1 MGKVV
6 GTDAVLLMKYG
17 ATYYPIGCAKSINF
31 ELVTEFLETSV
42 TGSGT
47 FRTYIPSAK
56 TFSGTLEGVT
66 FLSGPDYPN
75 VTGKFSMGNLYD
87 LVGALLQVRFYEED
101 TASEN
106 FLQKDCYIY
115 IETISEASSF
125 DNITT
130 FSLTFKGTGTPVIT
144 YGDI

>member
-1 MGKVV
+1 VGKVV

-31 ELVTEFLETSV
+31 ELTTEFIETSI

-66 FLSGPDYPN
+66 FLASADYPD
-75 VTGKFSMGNLYD
+75 VVGKFSMGNLYD
-87 LVGALLQVRFYEED
+87 LVGSLLQVRFYEED
-101 TASEN
+101 STNEH

-115 IETISEASSF
+115 IESISEASSF

-130 FSLTFKGTGTPVIT
+130 FSLTFKGTGEPTIT

>member
-6 GTDAVLLMKYG
+6 GTDAILYMKYG
-17 ATYYPIGCAKSINF
+17 TTYYPIGCARSINF
-31 ELVTEFLETSV
+31 ELTTEFIETSV

-66 FLSGPDYPN
+66 FLAGPDGPN
-75 VTGKFSMGNLYD
+75 IAGKFSMGNLYD
-87 LVGALLQVRFYEED
+87 VVGALLQVRFYEED
-101 TASEN
+101 TSDEH

-115 IETISEASSF
+115 IESISEASSF

-130 FSLTFKGTGTPVIT
+130 FSLTFKGTGAPVIT